1 MAIGETSVFARIGYG
16 TRMFLRSYG
25 EVTVLGVRSAA
36 ALRRLPRYYRQFS
49 RQYLWIGVNSI
60 PLIFAS
66 SVFLGL
72 VLGVQIGTQADPG
85 TPPPLEAGLI
95 LRSVLIEMGP
105 VVAGFVLAGRIGSA
119 IAAEIGT
126 MKVTEQVDAL
136 RTFGIDPVEYL
147 AMPRILAATLAMP
160 VLVVYTD
167 VLAILSGFVSTHFTI
182 DMTWSGFI
190 QGMQNAF
197 IITDVWTSLIKAVL
211 MGALI
216 SLVGCYFG
224 LATAHG
230 ARGVGRSTTRA
241 VVWASVGVIAV
252 DYIISAALY
261 FVW

>member
-1 MAIGETSVFARIGYG
+1 MT
-16 TRMFLRSYG
+16 SYG
-25 EVTVLGVRSAA
+25 QFTVLAA
-36 ALRRLPRYYRQFS
+36 QSIAATRRLPKYFRQFS
-49 RQYLWIGVNSI
+49 RQYMMIGVNSI
-60 PLIFAS
+60 PLIFAT

-72 VLGVQIGTQADPG
+72 VLGVQIGTQMDPG
-85 TPPPLEAGLI
+85 TPPRIEAGLI

-105 VVAGFVLAGRIGSA
+105 VVTGFVLAGRVGSA

-147 AMPRILAATLAMP
+147 AMPRVLAGTLAMP
-160 VLVVYTD
+160 VLVIYTD
-167 VLAILSGFVSTHFTI
+167 FLAVLSGFVSTHFTI

-197 IITDVWTSLIKAVL
+197 VVTDVWTSIIKGVL

-216 SLVGCYFG
+216 TLIGCFFG

-230 ARGVGRSTTRA
+230 ARGVGTGTTKA
-241 VVWASVGVIAV
+241 VVWSSVGVIAV
-252 DYIISAALY
+252 DYVISAALY